1 MSNFSRFQ
9 ERNKKMQ
16 LAAQEFNSTFVIKGY
31 PSVEIT
37 DVLGNK
43 LQASVV
49 NKEEQDYAYIYTN
62 INDSLLPGSIW
73 SVKNLHLLITK
84 EITIIKNVKWH
95 KYHAILCNIQ
105 IGDYWG
111 YFKGPGKSFIEV
123 KLEEK
128 SNIISSQKPVLVL
141 PNNILGFKDKVVL
154 NNRPWLVQEYDN
166 LSTNGITYY
175 SLEPT
180 TVNKATETTYST
192 RPQQTNHIIKKE
204 NINNINSIINNTNIT
219 LSTENGYFKSNVK
232 LNIIQLKASSV
243 TFSIPYGINNVT
255 VEVKE
260 KGEIVSYTYKDN

>member
-16 LAAQEFNSTFVIKGY
+16 LAAQELNSKFILNGY
-31 PSVEIT
+31 PAVEIV
-37 DVLGNK
+37 DNLGNK
-43 LQASVV
+43 LSASVV

-62 INDSLLPGSIW
+62 INDTLTPGTIW
-73 SVKNLHLLITK
+73 SAKNLHLLITK
-84 EITIIKNVKWH
+84 EITIIKDVKWH
-95 KYHAILCNIQ
+95 KYHAILCNMQ

-111 YFKGPGKSFIEV
+111 YFKGPGKSFVEV

-128 SNIISSQKPVLVL
+128 SNIMSAQKPVLVL
-141 PNNILGFKDKVVL
+141 PNNVLGFKDKIVL

-166 LSTNGITYY
+166 LSTEGVTYY

-180 TVNKATETTYST
+180 TMNKRNQTTYDLKE
-192 RPQQTNHIIKKE
+192 QQGNYIIKDDKST
-204 NINNINSIINNTNIT
+204 NISNIVNNTNIT

-232 LNIIQLKASSV
+232 LNVIQLKSSSV

-260 KGEIVSYTYKDN
+260 KGEVVSHTYTSE